1 MNYNGQSKAEYEKN
15 YVRINN
21 IIRDAEGDKVKELSL
36 AKKQASL
43 ITKEWKALNRAMA
56 AKELGYEHLFEVF
69 FFRAYKLGSV
79 PHQEYRDY
87 VLNKLID

>member
-1 MNYNGQSKAEYEKN
+1 MNYNGQTKEEFEKN
-15 YVRINN
+15 YTRIKD
-21 IIRDAEGDKVKELSL
+21 IIAKSEGDKEKEISL
-36 AKKQASL
+36 AKQQAVK

-56 AKELGYEHLFEVF
+56 AKELGHEHLFEVF